1 MKQQHQRNTC
11 QSLSGPIDP
20 RPGCQHLPSL
30 HRSSSIHS
38 KNEIERFQ
46 CSVRPL
52 HKRRSTLCDVPAAPL
67 PLKIL
72 RMEMD
77 VCVCLVFEVSHLTTT
92 VRKVIIETAQLWCHM
107 WPSAAPKARGGFK
120 MSALFSLG
128 WPKSPARLFL
138 CIPIREPYAY
148 LKFAKGQSEK
158 PHVWVRCFSKLHY
171 HIRMSAFN
179 KLASFIYWEVCKRLC
194 HRSSQ
199 FGLLEKIEDV
209 VPPFA
214 LSRYLRYKPK
224 FRSQARMLQRHFRTP
239 LRDFRCRFSCSS
251 LKSKHQTIVR
261 CVHPLPGLDFKK

>member
-1 MKQQHQRNTC
+1 
-11 QSLSGPIDP
+11 
-20 RPGCQHLPSL
+20 
-30 HRSSSIHS
+30 
-38 KNEIERFQ
+38 
-46 CSVRPL
+46 
-52 HKRRSTLCDVPAAPL
+52 
-67 PLKIL
+67 
-72 RMEMD
+72 
-77 VCVCLVFEVSHLTTT
+77 
-92 VRKVIIETAQLWCHM
+92 
-107 WPSAAPKARGGFK
+107 
-120 MSALFSLG
+120 MSALFTLG

-171 HIRMSAFN
+171 PIRMSAFDR
-179 KLASFIYWEVCKRLC
+179 LASFIYLEVCKRLC

-199 FGLLEKIEDV
+199 FGLLGKIEDV

-251 LKSKHQTIVR
+251 LQIKASDNSLMSASSAWAGFLKKKKIKRGTWACRLRVRFLARRPRTHGRLVLLLSWRHSRVEIMSAVPITYLQYHQYDFASTKSSFTAHS
-261 CVHPLPGLDFKK
+261 